1 MKIRRTRTLIGIGL
15 SSVLLMGAG
24 AGTPMA
30 QPTAVLTEKSSVSSI
45 NKKQTMSA
53 ADKAAIDAAAAAAI
67 SASPD
72 AAPGLWVAV
81 WDPKKGYYEQA
92 YGNAVLPGTPAT
104 RADHFRIGSI
114 TKTVFATAVL
124 EQVAARKLAL
134 TDTVKKL
141 DPVLAKKFPTIGKN
155 TVAQLLSMKTQIP
168 DYAEAAVDALV
179 ADSQKRFTREGL
191 IALGLEKGKPLPSI
205 GGYSTTN
212 YIILGLIMQKL
223 TGKTPEVLIN
233 GVFAQAGM
241 TQSALPGPS
250 KTMPAPAA
258 HGYVGNIYGEQFAKL
273 NPAVIATTDVTD
285 WAFYWGREGGG
296 AYSTIGDLATWGGTC
311 LGNSLLPKSTVAK
324 RLVFSSIDVGQ
335 YGRGIIKEDD
345 WLSHEGQAI
354 GYEANVSCNPK
365 TGAVTAWAVNSTE
378 GSLFLNDAIGPV
390 AFPDYYAALQ
400 AQ

>member
-1 MKIRRTRTLIGIGL
+1 MKIRRTHALVGIGL
-15 SSVLLMGAG
+15 SCALLIGTG
-24 AGTPMA
+24 AGTALA
-30 QPTAVLTEKSSVSSI
+30 QPTAVTAKKAPISSI
-45 NKKQTMSA
+45 NKKQSMSA
-53 ADKAAIDAAAAAAI
+53 ADKAAIDAAAAQALA
-67 SASPD
+67 ASPD
-72 AAPGLWVAV
+72 AAPGLWLAV

-92 YGNAVLPGTPAT
+92 YGNAVIPGTPAT

-124 EQVAARKLAL
+124 EQVAAGKLAL
-134 TDTVKKL
+134 ADTVKKL
-141 DPVLAKKFPTIGKN
+141 DPALAKQFPSIGKY

-168 DYAEAAVDALV
+168 DYAEAAVEAMV
-179 ADSQKRFTREGL
+179 ADSQKRFTREEL
-191 IALGLEKGKPLPSI
+191 IALGLAKGKSLPTA

-223 TGKTPEVLIN
+223 TGKTPEALVN

-250 KTMPAPAA
+250 KAMPAPAA
-258 HGYVGNIYGEQFAKL
+258 HGYVGNIYGEQFVKL
-273 NPAVIATTDVTD
+273 NPAVVATTDVTD

-311 LGNSLLPKSTVAK
+311 LGNSLLPKSVVAK
-324 RLVFSSIDVGQ
+324 RLVFSSIDVGK
-335 YGRGIIKEDD
+335 YGRGIIKQGD

-390 AFPDYYAALQ
+390 AFPEYYAALQ
-400 AQ
+400 AK